1 MIMKAKPRFSPGRL
15 LSTPGAL
22 DAMMDAQQ
30 SPMEFVNR
38 HIHGDW
44 GDICEDDQQVNE
56 ESLEHG
62 LRLLSSYRT
71 KTGVKLWVIIEADRS
86 VTTILLPDEY

>member
-1 MIMKAKPRFSPGRL
+1 MIMKRKPRFNPGRL

-30 SPMEFVNR
+30 SPMNFVGR

-44 GDICEDDQQVNE
+44 GDVCEEDQRVNE
-56 ESLEHG
+56 EALGHE

-71 KTGVKLWVIIEADRS
+71 KKGVKLWVITEADRS

>member
-1 MIMKAKPRFSPGRL
+1 MIMKTKPRFSPGRL
-15 LSTPGAL
+15 LSTPGTL

-30 SPMEFVNR
+30 SPMDFVNR

-44 GDICEDDQQVNE
+44 GDICDDDRQVNE

-71 KTGVKLWVIIEADRS
+71 KTCVKLWVITEADRS

>member
-1 MIMKAKPRFSPGRL
+1 MKLKRKPRFNPGQL

-30 SPMEFVNR
+30 SPMNFVGR
-38 HIHGDW
+38 HIYGDW
-44 GDICEDDQQVNE
+44 GDVCEEDQQTNE
-56 ESLEHG
+56 EALEHG

-71 KTGVKLWVIIEADRS
+71 TAGVKLWVITEADRS